1 MKRKVFIL
9 NLIMLSCMM
18 IFTGCKDK
26 NETKVKSNEYTL
38 KDYKGVNLKNSYI
51 NISDSGEAEETY
63 KSSKG
68 EVKVRFIIENEDGQ
82 AITKKNMGDYKIID
96 QKPEAGSKF
105 SSSQSKFDYAEE
117 VKLKVKKV
125 SASDSS
131 EKDKSKESTAEAS
144 ISSTSTTNSGTKKE
158 TPEESKVESKES
170 TSKSALWNDQK
181 DTELASFMQNWS
193 VSMNQQPYLQGK
205 VGQDINFFG
214 LSLPSDI
221 GVVGFSV
228 NDQPVS
234 MVFSPDG
241 IGNADYVVVATYRY
255 ISGAKNSGWLYLFC
269 YQNGQPVV
277 LITGQNQGMPDG
289 RIHFKFTEN
298 QDLINEFSALNS

>member
-1 MKRKVFIL
+1 MKRKVAVL
-9 NLIMLSCMM
+9 SLVMLFCMM
-18 IFTGCKDK
+18 IFTGCKGK
-26 NETKVKSNEYTL
+26 NETKAKSDEYTL

-51 NISDSGEAEETY
+51 TISDSGEAEETY

-68 EVKVRFIIENEDGQ
+68 EVKVKFIIENEDGT
-82 AITKKNMGDYKIID
+82 AITQKNMENYKVID
-96 QKPEAGSKF
+96 QQPEPGSKF
-105 SSSQSKFDYAEE
+105 SSSESKFDYAEE

-125 SASDSS
+125 SVSNSS
-131 EKDKSKESTAEAS
+131 EKDKSKESTADAS
-144 ISSTSTTNSGTKKE
+144 TSSTSVTNSETKKE
-158 TPEESKVESKES
+158 TPEESKAESKES
-170 TSKSALWNDQK
+170 TPKSALWNNQK
-181 DTELASFMQNWS
+181 DTELAGFMQNWS
-193 VSMNQQPYLQGK
+193 ASMNQQPYLQGK

-277 LITGQNQGMPDG
+277 LVTGQNQGMPDG